1 MYRCG
6 ELLRPFSPSYTF
18 SMSDDP
24 RAPTPCEM
32 ELFRWMLENGRP
44 EVRAFL
50 PQLEGILVSVGCEC
64 GCPSLKLSVRPEHGS
79 VLFAERIIVEA
90 VSERENSCIGLM
102 LWTEDGRLA
111 DFEVWEVGI
120 DERPYCLPIADTLRV
135 KA

>member
-1 MYRCG
+1 
-6 ELLRPFSPSYTF
+6 
-18 SMSDDP
+18 
-24 RAPTPCEM
+24 
-32 ELFRWMLENGRP
+32 MLENGKP

-50 PQLEGILVSVGCEC
+50 PQLEGILVSADCTC

-79 VLFAERIIVEA
+79 VLFAERIILEA

-120 DERPYCLPIADTLRV
+120 DERPYCLPAVDTLRV
-135 KA
+135 TA